1 MVPEPLP
8 YTLRGSKFDRIAP
21 GAVVMLLGLLP
32 WTILVFATV
41 NAERD
46 GAFPVA
52 SRVALL
58 VGGAVTLAATV
69 VFARRVFRSAVI
81 VHPDR
86 LEVRNIRRSNSIPFA
101 DIQEIRGVVVTASG
115 AGRSAPDRIDVHVH
129 HGGQTTKLAAASKFV
144 DDADEFQE
152 PLWVVLEQ
160 LAPKYSFK
168 VTIP

>member
-1 MVPEPLP
+1 
-8 YTLRGSKFDRIAP
+8 
-21 GAVVMLLGLLP
+21 MLLGLLP
-32 WTILVFATV
+32 WTILVFATI

-129 HGGQTTKLAAASKFV
+129 RRPDHKLRPPRVRRRRRRVPGTK
-144 DDADEFQE
+144 
-152 PLWVVLEQ
+152 LWVVLEQ
-160 LAPKYSFK
+160 LAP
-168 VTIP
+168 VLLQGHHP